1 MPRFHNKPPG
11 ARRAPVSRM
20 VGVRK
25 ALFSAR
31 TLVLVA
37 AVACA
42 LLFPQLLARVR
53 GADGGASSSAAVG
66 QRSAAE
72 LADEALMDAMEASS
86 RRDWVAAV
94 RGYEVAL
101 AGGVPGVIGGGAGAP
116 TAKAAEAA
124 DADGSGTAADATA
137 AAAAAP
143 AATRELRD
151 GDGALNN
158 LAIALS
164 KAGRMAESA
173 ARFEQALAAGGEGA
187 YKPMINLARARQ
199 SGGDR
204 AGALR
209 LYERVVAL
217 RPACEPH
224 RSVGK
229 KKAPVAAEGGSGGGG
244 GGDPANRG
252 AGQGKA
258 ARKVTMGS
266 VPLFCGAREPTGGGG
281 GGGGGGQPGGGA
293 EFLDAVRG
301 SHLGAATLLLRSGG
315 GGGGGDSD
323 SGSDSDSD
331 SGSGS
336 GAGASRVMRA
346 ELHLKAALKL
356 SEDGELLLQMASLQ
370 ERLGRA
376 QLADSYLRRCLRHAA
391 VERSLGAAED
401 EVAAEAGAKARA
413 EVDGL
418 ARAATTAKAGVAKAV
433 AVAVV
438 ERDDFAAETAAA
450 QQREQEVLAKAR
462 VVRDAA
468 RARGKAAAAGAR
480 ERAAFVEATC
490 ASRRAALLE
499 EVQPALGSESGGS
512 WRAEAVRLYE
522 HALGVAPDFTAA
534 ATRLRALTKEDEDDA
549 KLAELARRAAAT
561 DGAQAGEGAAGAAS
575 VAKNA

>member
-1 MPRFHNKPPG
+1 M
-11 ARRAPVSRM
+11 
-20 VGVRK
+20 
-25 ALFSAR
+25 FSAR

-53 GADGGASSSAAVG
+53 GADGGASSAAAG

-94 RGYEVAL
+94 RGYEAAL
-101 AGGVPGVIGGGAGAP
+101 AGGVPGVIGGGARAP

-124 DADGSGTAADATA
+124 DAEGGGTAAGATA

-143 AATRELRD
+143 AAATRELRD

-164 KAGRMAESA
+164 KAGRKAESA

-229 KKAPVAAEGGSGGGG
+229 KKAPAVAAEGGSGSGGG
-244 GGDPANRG
+244 GGGAPANRG

-258 ARKVTMGS
+258 ARKVTMGI
-266 VPLFCGAREPTGGGG
+266 VPLFCGAREPAGSGGSG

-315 GGGGGDSD
+315 GGD
-323 SGSDSDSD
+323 SDSDSD
-331 SGSGS
+331 SNSDRGSGS

-356 SEDGELLLQMASLQ
+356 SEDGEALLQMAALQ

-376 QLADSYLRRCLRHAA
+376 QLADAYLRRCLRHAA

-413 EVDGL
+413 EVDG
-418 ARAATTAKAGVAKAV
+418 ARAAATAKAGVAKAA

-450 QQREQEVLAKAR
+450 QQREQEALAQAR
-462 VVRDAA
+462 VARDAA
-468 RARGKAAAAGAR
+468 RARGKAAAAGLR

-534 ATRLRALTKEDEDDA
+534 ATRLRALAKEDEDDA
-549 KLAELARRAAAT
+549 KLAELARRAAAATAT
-561 DGAQAGEGAAGAAS
+561 DGAQAGEGAGGRRPA
-575 VAKNA
+575 